1 MINSSFKNVDF
12 LKKAMDGSWLKNKAI
27 ANNIANVNTPG
38 YKREVVNF
46 EDVLKNELNMT
57 TGTKIN
63 KTNSTHMDNYN
74 GYTPTIEK
82 VKNTSFRKD
91 ENNVNI
97 DIEMAEYS
105 KNTIHFQFL
114 TKQLNS
120 QFSRIRSAIKDGR

>member
-1 MINSSFKNVDF
+1 VINASFKNVDF

-27 ANNIANVNTPG
+27 ANNIANINTPG

-46 EDVLKNELNMT
+46 EDVLKNQLNI
-57 TGTKIN
+57 TGGTQIN
-63 KTNSTHMDNYN
+63 KTNAAHMDNYN

-82 VKNTSFRKD
+82 VENTSFRKD
-91 ENNVNI
+91 DNNVNI